1 MKNKILIIH
10 NDSCPSYKPTLERI
24 QRAINDLN
32 ISVDIKSKLISTES
46 EANQFKFIGSPT
58 ILIND
63 VQFEEINTNIYRL
76 DNCRTFEKDG
86 GGISPLPSQKK
97 LKKILSDLKED

>member
-10 NDSCPSYKPTLERI
+10 NDSCPSYEPTLERI
-24 QRAINDLN
+24 QRTVNDLN
-32 ISVDIKSKLISTES
+32 LSVDIKSKLISTES

-63 VQFEEINTNIYRL
+63 IQFEEIDTDIYRIN
-76 DNCRTFEKDG
+76 NCRTFEKDG
-86 GGISPLPSQKK
+86 GGISPLPSEKK
-97 LKKILSDLKED
+97 LKKILNTLKES

>member
-10 NDSCPSYKPTLERI
+10 NDSCPSYTPTLERI
-24 QRAINDLN
+24 QRTINDLN
-32 ISVDIKSKLISTES
+32 LSVDIKSKLISTES

-58 ILIND
+58 IIIND

-76 DNCRTFEKDG
+76 DNCRTFEKED
-86 GGISPLPSQKK
+86 GGISPLPSHKK